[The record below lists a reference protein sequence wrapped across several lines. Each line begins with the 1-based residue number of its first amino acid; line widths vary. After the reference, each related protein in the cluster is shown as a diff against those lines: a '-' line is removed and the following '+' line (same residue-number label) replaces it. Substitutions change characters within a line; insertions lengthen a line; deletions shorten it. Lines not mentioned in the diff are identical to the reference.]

1 MAVHDMPATNNEP
14 TLSPKALTKTIL
26 EAGLAAKLTAA
37 GLPSITIQTDSWFS
51 MKNQKVPQIV
61 LTNFYQE
68 TEIANMNPAATI
80 AATTNIGYVVV
91 HLLTPNDDQMWKLLK
106 IIREQVLVNANNGS
120 ANPEWGGYGYKF
132 IKISDVVN
140 VAEPIQVN
148 DKEAFFGKGFEGNT
162 IGGVRT
168 DIELTLMW
176 DNA

>member
-1 MAVHDMPATNNEP
+1 MPSTNNEP
-14 TLSPKALTKTIL
+14 ALSPKALTKTIL
-26 EAGLAAKLTAA
+26 ETGLTAKLTAV
-37 GLPSITIQTDSWFS
+37 GLPNITIQTDSWFS

-61 LTNFYQE
+61 LTNMYQE
-68 TEIANMNPAATI
+68 TAIANLNPTATI
-80 AATTNIGYVVV
+80 APTTNIGYVVA
-91 HLLTPNDDQMWKLLK
+91 HILTPTDTDMWKLLK
-106 IIREQVLVNANNGS
+106 IIKEQVLVTANNGM

>member
-1 MAVHDMPATNNEP
+1 MPSTNNEP
-14 TLSPKALTKTIL
+14 ALSPKALAKVIL
-26 EAGLAAKLTAA
+26 EAGLTAKLTAV
-37 GLPSITIQTDSWFS
+37 GLPNITIQTDSWFS
-51 MKNQKVPQIV
+51 MKNQKVPQVV

-68 TEIANMNPAATI
+68 TTIANLNPTATI
-80 AATTNIGYVVV
+80 APTTNIGYVVV
-91 HLLTPNDDQMWKLLK
+91 HILTPTDADMWKLLK

-140 VAEPIQVN
+140 VAEPITVN

-168 DIELTLMW
+168 DVELTIMW

>member
-1 MAVHDMPATNNEP
+1 MPSTNNEP
-14 TLSPKALTKTIL
+14 TLSPKAFTKTIL
-26 EAGLAAKLTAA
+26 EAGLTAKLTAV
-37 GLPSITIQTDSWFS
+37 GLANITIQTDSWFS

-61 LTNFYQE
+61 LTNMYQE
-68 TEIANMNPAATI
+68 TVVANLNPSVTI
-80 AATTNIGYVVV
+80 APTTNIGYVVV
-91 HLLTPNDDQMWKLLK
+91 HILTPNDSDMWNLLK
-106 IIREQVLVNANNGS
+106 IIREQVLVTANNGIE
-120 ANPEWGGYGYKF
+120 NPEWGGYGYKF

-168 DIELTLMW
+168 DVELTLMW